1 MIKLKNILSFLLSL
15 VVIVMIILNFD
26 IIVDKLK
33 DIVYVRP
40 ELVINPSNDYT
51 KKYDFNYVKQVDE
64 YIPYNYKDLENIFFS
79 VLNQGWDEF
88 TFYCPK
94 EYEECL
100 NDVAKLSYD
109 EVLLSDINNYVHP
122 YNSYSTI
129 RTLYDDTGEITIK
142 IKHLYSDSEI
152 KKIDNDIDL
161 IMNNLIDDKMDDN
174 EKIKVLHDYII
185 NNTKYDV
192 LRANEGT
199 SSYDSSRILGVLY
212 DHYSICSGYTDIM
225 AVMLYKLGIP
235 NFKVASETHVWNA
248 VYLNGEWL
256 HLDLT
261 WDDPV
266 STSGKDILDHTYFL
280 INNDILESLEDTKEH
295 TYNKN
300 VYLELK

>member
-1 MIKLKNILSFLLSL
+1 MIKLKNILSFFLSL
-15 VVIVMIILNFD
+15 IVIIAIFLNFD
-26 IIVDKLK
+26 TIAENLKEII
-33 DIVYVRP
+33 YVRP
-40 ELVINPSNDYT
+40 ELIINPSNEYT
-51 KKYDFNYVKQVDE
+51 KNYDFKFVEQVDD
-64 YIPYNYKDLENIFFS
+64 YIPYSFDDLKNIFFS

-88 TFYCPK
+88 TFYCPD
-94 EYEECL
+94 EYIDCL
-100 NDVAKLSYD
+100 DDISKLSYD

-152 KKIDNDIDL
+152 KRIDKDIDNILSDL
-161 IMNNLIDDKMDDN
+161 INDSMDDT
-174 EKIKVLHDYII
+174 EKIRVLHDYVI

-192 LRANEGT
+192 LRANEGA

-212 DHYSICSGYTDIM
+212 DHYSICSGYADIM
-225 AVMLYKLGIP
+225 AVMLYKLGIK

-248 VYLNGEWL
+248 LYINGEWL

-266 STSGKDILDHTYFL
+266 SSSGKDILDHTYFL
-280 INNDILESLEDTKEH
+280 VNNDVLESVGEVKEH
-295 TYNKN
+295 TYNKK